1 MDCHPTRFPE
11 KGPAVDTRRIPTL
24 PDDLTSTPQSPD
36 VCWRAQWGTYAG
48 GVHDSEFLVDRDF
61 CEAAHAFFDVDPS
74 AMAEKAGQPCW
85 ASLERFRTCRADGRP
100 CVGLDWVEERH
111 AELVAFR
118 MSPMGTVLRKSAT
131 TCAFRKV
138 PQAHS
143 ACKSIRSSASTSS
156 RNS

>member
-1 MDCHPTRFPE
+1 MDTH
-11 KGPAVDTRRIPTL
+11 RIPPL
-24 PDDLTSTPQSPD
+24 PDDLVSASQGPD

-48 GVHDSEFLVDRDF
+48 GVYDSEFVVDRDF
-61 CEAAHAFFDVDPS
+61 CGVACTFFDVDLG
-74 AMAEKAGQPCW
+74 AMAEEAGQPCW
-85 ASLERFRTCRADGRP
+85 ASLERFRTYHADGRP
-100 CVGLDWVEERH
+100 CIDLDWEEERDT
-111 AELVAFR
+111 ELVAFR